1 MISFPKNK
9 VKHKC
14 PLTFLVQP
22 SAVQIQAAAAT
33 GQPLLA
39 PGPQFVYQPQPQP
52 FPTQTYA
59 FRMPF
64 ETSGQQIQYLTA
76 TPPSTTPSPGQAQ
89 QFHPGPQP
97 SPASQAATAYM
108 PMQQQGP
115 HVSCKIQFFSSK
127 IYETNVFEFT
137 VPLLTT
143 NGHQIMHQ
151 FYQPTAG
158 PHPQQQYI
166 IMQPQHPSTQ

>member
-1 MISFPKNK
+1 MTGFES
-9 VKHKC
+9 
-14 PLTFLVQP
+14 FLVQP
-22 SAVQIQAAAAT
+22 SAAQIQVAAAT

-39 PGPQFVYQPQPQP
+39 PGPQFVYQAQPQP

-64 ETSGQQIQYLTA
+64 ESGQPQIQYITA

-115 HVSCKIQFFSSK
+115 HVSCKILWKLLRLLPNTTNPFLFSSRANSK
-127 IYETNVFEFT
+127 WSPNYAPIFPTNCRPT
-137 VPLLTT
+137 S
-143 NGHQIMHQ
+143 
-151 FYQPTAG
+151 PTAI
-158 PHPQQQYI
+158 HY
-166 IMQPQHPSTQ
+166 HATTAAS

>member
-1 MISFPKNK
+1 MRDFRLSFKIFP
-9 VKHKC
+9 
-14 PLTFLVQP
+14 VQP
-22 SAVQIQAAAAT
+22 SAAQIQVAAAT

-52 FPTQTYA
+52 FPTQAYT
-59 FRMPF
+59 FRVPF
-64 ETSGQQIQYLTA
+64 ETSGQPQIQYLTA

-115 HVSCKIQFFSSK
+115 HFSGETFFGLKISKNHQNLFF
-127 IYETNVFEFT
+127 
-137 VPLLTT
+137 
-143 NGHQIMHQ
+143 
-151 FYQPTAG
+151 
-158 PHPQQQYI
+158 
-166 IMQPQHPSTQ
+166 